1 MFRLVSALAVL
12 LLSASASAPARAE
25 DGTSAA
31 RIVATRAAQKSGGA
45 TRVVFETDRPIEY
58 LSVELPSGNGFSIHL
73 LDVDGTSLPAA
84 FTPKNGL
91 IDRVAFRGSANGVVA
106 ELTGTHGALRA
117 HTFTLPNPPRLVVD
131 LTTDRGGAR
140 TSSAPTLPP
149 RVADAVPVKK
159 APPAPTVTVVRGEDE
174 SETADDGD
182 SDDDR
187 SIFEETSAD
196 EVAAQQRSVPQ
207 ETDFEDL
214 LVWIHAL
221 QNSVEALNAAD
232 NETDRA
238 RYRRRLG
245 YLLVQ
250 RGILVEGEKAL
261 LSAVQS
267 EAADSATA
275 VGDSVAVAEVRVE
288 MGERESASEIAR
300 SIDTKRAKPSERVRL
315 AEVLLDT
322 GQPVLAATLLEK
334 TVGSLTGQLHSEA
347 TYLMARAYHA
357 TGKNAQAR
365 DAVRRLTASAATPSS
380 LMPAALLLHADCEFA
395 LGKAREAEALYARAA
410 AMDLPDEDA
419 SWAALQLG
427 NLARRDGRDE
437 EARRRWQA
445 TAEKYPDT
453 FFASQAAWFLRVSET
468 IQRVNVAEAGDGRG

>member
-1 MFRLVSALAVL
+1 MFRLVFALAVFL
-12 LLSASASAPARAE
+12 LPASVSAPARAE
-25 DGTSAA
+25 DGTPAA
-31 RIVATRAAQKSGGA
+31 HIVATRAAQKSGGA
-45 TRVVFETDRPIEY
+45 TRVVFETDRPVEY

-73 LDVDGTSLPAA
+73 LDVDGTSLPATFA
-84 FTPKNGL
+84 PKNGL
-91 IDRVAFRGSANGVVA
+91 IDRVSFRGSANGVVA
-106 ELTGTHGALRA
+106 ELTGARGELHA
-117 HTFTLPNPPRLVVD
+117 HAFTLPNPPRVVVD
-131 LTTDRGGAR
+131 LTTDPEGGR
-140 TSSAPTLPP
+140 MSSAPASPP
-149 RVADAVPVKK
+149 RVADAVPVRKS
-159 APPAPTVTVVRGEDE
+159 PPAPTVTVVKGESAPKSADAGED
-174 SETADDGD
+174 
-182 SDDDR
+182 DR
-187 SIFEETSAD
+187 TIFEETSASQ
-196 EVAAQQRSVPQ
+196 VAAQQRSVPQ

-267 EAADSATA
+267 DGADSATA

-322 GQPVLAATLLEK
+322 GQPVLAANLLEK

-347 TYLMARAYHA
+347 TYLMARAFHA

-365 DAVRRLTASAATPSS
+365 EAVRNLTSNAATPKS

-410 AMDLPDEDA
+410 ALDLPDEDA

-437 EARRRWQA
+437 EARRRWQT

-453 FFASQAAWFLRVSET
+453 FFASQAQWFLRVSET
-468 IQRVNVAEAGDGRG
+468 IERVNVAEAGDGRG